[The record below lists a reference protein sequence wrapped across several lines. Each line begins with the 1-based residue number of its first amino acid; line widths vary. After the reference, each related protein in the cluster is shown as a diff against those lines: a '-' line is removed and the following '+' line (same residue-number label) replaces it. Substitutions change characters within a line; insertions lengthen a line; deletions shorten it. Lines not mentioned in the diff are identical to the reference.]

1 MKKNDV
7 IAIIIIILFI
17 ILAAVSFGIWKLVS
31 MAKNHMS
38 VTGSG
43 TSSSHSSRDI
53 ADYIDDLDTDKS
65 ASAISRYQEFPYAH
79 FHSSKTKPDPDGMN
93 KTSPEYQEGVRKAI
107 KALEEKY
114 LGVYQDYQAS
124 KNDLI
129 LLIEEHE
136 EYSWN
141 EFILDPSRVH
151 ALWRRGNW
159 RASTLS
165 LAFAIIT
172 MDF

>member
-1 MKKNDV
+1 M
-7 IAIIIIILFI
+7 
-17 ILAAVSFGIWKLVS
+17 
-31 MAKNHMS
+31 
-38 VTGSG
+38 
-43 TSSSHSSRDI
+43 I
-53 ADYIDDLDTDKS
+53 ADPGFLVPDLIEEASKLSIDDLDTDKS
-65 ASAISRYQEFPYAH
+65 ASTISRYQEFPYAH

-165 LAFAIIT
+165 LAFAIST

>member
-1 MKKNDV
+1 
-7 IAIIIIILFI
+7 
-17 ILAAVSFGIWKLVS
+17 
-31 MAKNHMS
+31 
-38 VTGSG
+38 
-43 TSSSHSSRDI
+43 
-53 ADYIDDLDTDKS
+53 
-65 ASAISRYQEFPYAH
+65 
-79 FHSSKTKPDPDGMN
+79 MN

-165 LAFAIIT
+165 LAFAIST